1 MQCFSI
7 FFSKKNERMNEK
19 ACFPEAGIWHAA
31 SGYSCLK
38 FQIPALPTRLLIVQR
53 DDY

>member
-1 MQCFSI
+1 
-7 FFSKKNERMNEK
+7 MNEK

-38 FQIPALPTRLLIVQR
+38 FQIPALPTRLLIVRR